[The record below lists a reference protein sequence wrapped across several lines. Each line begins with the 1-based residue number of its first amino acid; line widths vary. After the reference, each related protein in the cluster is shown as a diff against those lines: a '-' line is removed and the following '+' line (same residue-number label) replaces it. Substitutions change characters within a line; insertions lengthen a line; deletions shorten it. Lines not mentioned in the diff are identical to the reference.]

1 MEHQRALAQALE
13 IHKDDILTLAGDL
26 NRIPSENPPGNHYRA
41 WSAFDRNWIAWA
53 SRTGS

>member
-26 NRIPSENPPGNHYRA
+26 DRIPSENPPGNHYRA